1 MMQMASTST
10 NKHTSDFLIENKVNV
25 PKEFNR
31 IATRYDFATSM
42 SQGYQKDLHTSALR
56 MNLKGNEHVLDLC
69 CGTGKSTLACLNV
82 LPEGK
87 VTGVDNS
94 EEMLAVAEKKF
105 SKEIASG
112 KTAFFRKDAM
122 SLDFS
127 ENSFDAI
134 FMAYGLRNMP
144 DYDTCIKGLYRIL
157 KPGGIL
163 CIHDYSLADNWYAR
177 PYWKILGYGFIIPIS
192 TLLTGSSTIFNY
204 LIKSVLNFLTPG
216 QVKELLEKNGFTE
229 VKTLPLGGWR
239 APIQH
244 TILAKKPL

>member
-1 MMQMASTST
+1 MQMTSTSI
-10 NKHTSDFLIENKVNV
+10 NKHTSNFLIENKVNV

-31 IATRYDFATSM
+31 IAARYDFATSM
-42 SQGYQKDLHTSALR
+42 SQGYQRDLHTSARR

-87 VTGVDNS
+87 ITGVDNS
-94 EEMLAVAEKKF
+94 EEMLAVAKKKF

-112 KTAFFRKDAM
+112 KATFILKDAM
-122 SLDFS
+122 NLDFPDH
-127 ENSFDAI
+127 SFDAI

-144 DYDTCIKGLYRIL
+144 DYEACIQGLFRIL
-157 KPGGIL
+157 KPGGTL
-163 CIHDYSLADNWYAR
+163 CIHDYSLADTWYAR

-192 TLLTGSSTIFNY
+192 TLLTGNSTIFNY
-204 LIKSVLNFLTPG
+204 LIKSVLNFLTPD
-216 QVKELLEKNGFTE
+216 QAKQLLEKNGFTE
-229 VKTLPLGGWR
+229 VKVYPLGGWR

-244 TILAKKPL
+244 TIVAKKPA